1 MQCSQ
6 GGCRN
11 LGGKIVCLA
20 FSESQQS
27 LCLLEDDFQGSSL
40 SIDFIC
46 AEEVKSSVSG
56 YQTIPSGI
64 LTSLDEKQTNL
75 SVCKDHISYHI
86 IATQLSIVFTPFPFG
101 EQLYQSRCRKVF
113 ALKMIFRSSVL
124 TDFNHAQ
131 VVTFHVAGTNK
142 ANNILACKPIV
153 SQNIPEFHAFTYGS
167 FYHVNHKTD
176 FACRIFV
183 DSFLQGILFVTGL
196 GEAVFEFL
204 GGHTK
209 ISFSPFFTKKC
220 KIENHLGCSVC
231 YGQKQCLESQNASV
245 LNMGMHPADILEA
258 ASGFGIV
265 RIINYQTG
273 GVFLML
279 GADFD
284 FRPKLHVKMIDKF
297 TPINLRVAHKTIEH
311 IFFAVQQAA

>member
-1 MQCSQ
+1 MATVKFCLDKRREKKDGTYPIKLNVFHNRQMIISTQFSAAENEWDGNEFSKGSQ
-6 GGCRN
+6 NYKPRN
-11 LGGKIVCLA
+11 IAVRSLMNKAETVIFNLEQEGKLNSTTDSALKTMIERAISTKV
-20 FSESQQS
+20 
-27 LCLLEDDFQGSSL
+27 DKDNKN
-40 SIDFIC
+40 FI
-46 AEEVKSSVSG
+46 
-56 YQTIPSGI
+56 YY
-64 LTSLDEKQTNL
+64 LDEFVSKKSN
-75 SVCKDHISYHI
+75 I
-86 IATQLSIVFTPFPFG
+86 
-101 EQLYQSRCRKVF
+101 
-113 ALKMIFRSSVL
+113 
-124 TDFNHAQ
+124 
-131 VVTFHVAGTNK
+131 GTRTVYSTTRNK
-142 ANNILACKPIV
+142 ILACKPAV
-153 SQNIPEFHAFTYGS
+153 SQNIPEFHSFTYGS

-196 GEAVFEFL
+196 GETVFEFL

-231 YGQKQCLESQNASV
+231 YDQKQCLESQNASV
-245 LNMGMHPADILEA
+245 LNMGMHPADIFEA

-279 GADFD
+279 GTDFD

-297 TPINLRVAHKTIEH
+297 TPINLRVAHKTVEH